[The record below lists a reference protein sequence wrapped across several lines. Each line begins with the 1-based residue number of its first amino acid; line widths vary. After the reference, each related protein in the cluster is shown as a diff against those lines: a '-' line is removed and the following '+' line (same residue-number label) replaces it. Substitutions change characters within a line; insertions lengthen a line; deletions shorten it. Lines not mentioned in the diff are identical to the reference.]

1 MIRHASRVVAAAPR
15 RTDALAA
22 VWLLGHLGGFALTSL
37 ARWQAI
43 VYIVFV
49 LSVLFV
55 VFVVF
60 VVYVLSSARC
70 AGSRSDDSDAP
81 PFRMQE
87 GRKSAG
93 TNLVLR

>member
-1 MIRHASRVVAAAPR
+1 M
-15 RTDALAA
+15 
-22 VWLLGHLGGFALTSL
+22 
-37 ARWQAI
+37 
-43 VYIVFV
+43 Y
-49 LSVLFV
+49 VLFV
-55 VFVVF
+55 LFVLFVVF

-81 PFRMQE
+81 HFRMQE

>member
-1 MIRHASRVVAAAPR
+1 MIRHASRVVAATPR

-43 VYIVFV
+43 VYVVFV
-49 LSVLFV
+49 LSVL
-55 VFVVF
+55 F